1 MVPINTKIIFTL
13 LLATLFLTGCEEKVY
28 TQFCSEKKLHVNCLN
43 IESLDSDVNMLL
55 KETLS
60 YLTISDECP
69 FTLQGMHHHVK
80 ACKNPVANSVGADF
94 DGYVKLQVLHDGT
107 CYYRIQQDFKSAP
120 WQERMR
126 YIAKRLQKDLKL

>member
-1 MVPINTKIIFTL
+1 MVPINTQIIFVL
-13 LLATLFLTGCEEKVY
+13 LLTTLFLTGCEEKIY
-28 TQFCSEKKLHVNCLN
+28 TQFYSEKKLHVNCLN
-43 IESLDSDVNMLL
+43 IESLDSDVDALL
-55 KETLS
+55 KKTLS
-60 YLTISDECP
+60 PLTISDECP

-94 DGYVKLQVLHDGT
+94 DGYVKLQVFHNET

-126 YIAKRLQKDLKL
+126 HIAARLQKDLNL